1 MKDVTQ
7 INISEYDYH
16 LPDHRIAR
24 YPLEKREQSK
34 LLLLRKGKL
43 STDNFLNIG
52 KFLPKNSILVWNE
65 TRVISA
71 RLQFVKEGGA
81 KIELFCLEPDVVNC
95 DLQMA
100 FGSSSPVEWKCLVGN
115 SKRWKSGS
123 LKMIVQIEGKTVH
136 LEAVRK
142 VQIGDHSVIRFSWN
156 DSEVHFSQ
164 ILEAAG
170 EVPLPP
176 YLHRKAEPL
185 DKMRYQTVFARYEGS
200 VAAPTAGL
208 HFTPEVISSLSDS
221 GVHFE
226 KVTLHVGAGTF
237 KPVSAE
243 QIGDHEMHAERI
255 VVSRE
260 TICNLAKNA
269 DRKVIA
275 VGTTSMRTLES
286 LYWIG
291 LMLHLHPDPKEIYL
305 SQWFPYDISLENH
318 LDYHDAL
325 MLIIDYLDRNKLH
338 SLSASTALMIA
349 PGYDFKIV
357 NGLITNFHQPK
368 STLLLLVSALIGAQ
382 WKEAYNYALENDFR
396 FLSYGDS
403 CFFMPE

>member
-1 MKDVTQ
+1 MKEVTQ
-7 INISEYDYH
+7 INISDYDYN
-16 LPDHRIAR
+16 LPEDHIAR

-34 LLLLRKGKL
+34 LLLLRSGNL
-43 STDNFLNIG
+43 SNDYFLNIG
-52 KFLPKNSILVWNE
+52 NFLPNHPILVWNE

-71 RLQFVKEGGA
+71 RLQFIKEGGA
-81 KIELFCLEPDVVNC
+81 KIELFCLEPDAVGG

-142 VQIGDHSVIRFSWN
+142 VQMGDHSVIRFSWD

-185 DKMRYQTVFARYEGS
+185 DKTRYQTVFARYEGS

-208 HFTPEVISSLSDS
+208 HFTPEVISSLKDS
-221 GVHFE
+221 GVLFE

-237 KPVSAE
+237 KPVSTE
-243 QIGDHEMHAERI
+243 QIGDHEMHSERI
-255 VVSRE
+255 IVSRE
-260 TICNLAKNA
+260 TIFNLAKNA

-291 LMLHLHPDPKEIYL
+291 IMLQNQPDLKDFHI
-305 SQWFPYDISLENH
+305 SQWFPYETKSEDLLNH
-318 LDYHDAL
+318 HDAL
-325 MLIIDYLDRNKLH
+325 MMIVNYLDRNSLH
-338 SLSASTALMIA
+338 ALSASTALMIA
-349 PGYDFKIV
+349 PGYNFRIV

-368 STLLLLVSALIGAQ
+368 STLLLLISALIGEN
-382 WKEAYNYALENDFR
+382 WKKAYDYAIDNNFR

-403 CFFMPE
+403 CFFMP